1 MPKGGDTE
9 ETGVMLIALKA
20 VTRSYDSGEGQL
32 FALRNVSLTLP
43 EGEFIAV
50 VGSSGSGKSTLLN
63 LVSGIDRPSQG
74 EVWVANERIDVWN
87 EDQLAKWRR
96 RTLGV
101 VFQFFQLLPTL
112 TALENVLL
120 PMSLAGTTDEN
131 RARTLLT
138 HVGLAHRMGHLPTM
152 LSGGEQ
158 QRVAIARA
166 LANKPPLLIADEP
179 TGNLDERT
187 GTDIMSILRALPA
200 QGTSVLMV
208 THDARLAAQAD
219 RVVQMANGEV
229 VRVLRRKSS
238 GFDETARFQAV
249 TP

>member
-1 MPKGGDTE
+1 MFISLNG
-9 ETGVMLIALKA
+9 
-20 VTRSYDSGEGQL
+20 VTRSYDSGAGQVN
-32 FALRNVSLTLP
+32 ALRQISLTLP
-43 EGEFIAV
+43 QGEFIAV

-63 LVSGIDRPSQG
+63 LISGIDRPSEG
-74 EVWVANERIDVWN
+74 EVWVAGERIDLWS
-87 EDQLAKWRR
+87 EDQLARWRR

-120 PMSLAGTTDEN
+120 PMSLAGKSDES
-131 RARTLLT
+131 RARSLLADM
-138 HVGLAHRMGHLPTM
+138 GLSQRVGHLPTM

-166 LANKPPLLIADEP
+166 LANNPPLLIADEP

-187 GTDIMSILRALPA
+187 GNDIMSILRALPA

-219 RVVQMANGEV
+219 RVIQMANGEV
-229 VRVLRRKSS
+229 VRVLRRKSG
-238 GFDETARFQAV
+238 GFDETARFR
-249 TP
+249 TIKD

>member
-1 MPKGGDTE
+1 MFISLNG
-9 ETGVMLIALKA
+9 
-20 VTRSYDSGEGQL
+20 VTRSYDSGAGQVN
-32 FALRNVSLTLP
+32 ALRQISLTLP
-43 EGEFIAV
+43 QGEFIAV

-63 LVSGIDRPSQG
+63 LISGIDRPSEG
-74 EVWVANERIDVWN
+74 EVWVAGERIDLWS
-87 EDQLAKWRR
+87 EDQLARWRR

-120 PMSLAGTTDEN
+120 PMSLAGKSDES
-131 RARTLLT
+131 RARSLLT
-138 HVGLAHRMGHLPTM
+138 DMGLSQRVGHLPTM

-166 LANKPPLLIADEP
+166 LANNPPLLIADEP

-187 GTDIMSILRALPA
+187 GNDIMSILRALPA

-219 RVVQMANGEV
+219 RVIQMANGEV
-229 VRVLRRKSS
+229 TRVLRRKSG
-238 GFDETARFQAV
+238 GFDETARFR
-249 TP
+249 TIKY

>member
-1 MPKGGDTE
+1 
-9 ETGVMLIALKA
+9 MLIALKA
-20 VTRSYDSGEGQL
+20 VTRSYDSGEGHL

-74 EVWVANERIDVWN
+74 EVWVANERIDLWS

-120 PMSLAGTTDEN
+120 PMSLAGSSDES
-131 RARTLLT
+131 RARALLT
-138 HVGLAHRMGHLPTM
+138 EVGLAHRMGHLPTM

-166 LANKPPLLIADEP
+166 LANRPPLLIADEP

-187 GTDIMSILRALPA
+187 GTDIMSILRSLPA
-200 QGTSVLMV
+200 QGTSVIMV

-229 VRVLRRKSS
+229 VRVLRRKQN
-238 GFDETARFQAV
+238 GFDDTARFHAV
-249 TP
+249 PNT

>member
-1 MPKGGDTE
+1 MMGVEKGMFISLNG
-9 ETGVMLIALKA
+9 
-20 VTRSYDSGEGQL
+20 VTRSYDSGAGQVN
-32 FALRNVSLTLP
+32 ALRQISLTLP
-43 EGEFIAV
+43 QGEFIAV

-63 LVSGIDRPSQG
+63 LISGIDRPSEG
-74 EVWVANERIDVWN
+74 EVWVAGERIDLWS
-87 EDQLAKWRR
+87 EDQLARWRR

-120 PMSLAGTTDEN
+120 PMSLAGKSDES
-131 RARTLLT
+131 RARSLLT
-138 HVGLAHRMGHLPTM
+138 DMGLSQRVGHLPTM

-166 LANKPPLLIADEP
+166 LANNPPLLIADEP

-187 GTDIMSILRALPA
+187 GNDIMSILRALPA

-219 RVVQMANGEV
+219 RVIQMANGEV
-229 VRVLRRKSS
+229 TRVLRRKSG
-238 GFDETARFQAV
+238 GFDETARFR
-249 TP
+249 TIKY